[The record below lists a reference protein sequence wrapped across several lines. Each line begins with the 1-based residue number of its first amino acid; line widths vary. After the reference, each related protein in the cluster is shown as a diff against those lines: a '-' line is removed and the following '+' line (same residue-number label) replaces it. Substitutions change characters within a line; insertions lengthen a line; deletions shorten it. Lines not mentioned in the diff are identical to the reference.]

1 MWILLLSVVTLFE
14 YNVST
19 ILLPIVGK
27 KALSLPKHLCSV
39 DVVLVCLFLFLDR
52 VLVFLLALLTGVTVM
67 EVKALCT

>member
-1 MWILLLSVVTLFE
+1 MWILLFSVVTLFE

-19 ILLPIVGK
+19 ILLPIVSK
-27 KALSLPKHLCSV
+27 KALSLPRHLFTV

-67 EVKALCT
+67 EVKAFCT

>member
-1 MWILLLSVVTLFE
+1 MWILLFSVVTLFE

-27 KALSLPKHLCSV
+27 QALSLPRHLCSG

-52 VLVFLLALLTGVTVM
+52 VLVFLLALLTGATVM
-67 EVKALCT
+67 EVKAFCT